1 MEIEFENIEFE
12 NIEFENIVIELRS
25 NFENAKKVLSI
36 LKKVGRLN
44 QEDSSDVFVELL
56 NHKSRDVR
64 VEAVKN
70 LGKFKNNQIL
80 QETIIN
86 QYTIDAD
93 SHVRRECVSAI
104 GRQRNEN
111 RIPFFKEILSDK
123 DPKIV
128 LQAIRSL
135 LVFKSHEDVK
145 NELTKI
151 KNHPNEMIKDV
162 LNIELKEKNSSN
174 EKKNEIKH
182 SVVNPLL
189 KNVAVNGDVLEV
201 LKLIKDE
208 SFHLTFTSPPYY
220 NARDYSFYSSYQE
233 YLDFLRNVF
242 KETHRLTKEGRFLIV
257 NSSPVIVPRV
267 SRAHS
272 SKRYP
277 IPFDMHN
284 FLMKD
289 GWEFV
294 DDIIWQKPEFSVKNR
309 VGGFLQHRK
318 PLAYKPNSITEY
330 LMVYRKKSD
339 RLIDWNLKQYDLET
353 IESSKVEDGFETTN
367 VWRVDTSFDKTHSAV
382 FPKGL
387 CERVLKY
394 YSMKGDLV
402 FDPFGGSGT
411 FGEVAIDNE
420 RNYFLTEIDNV
431 YFERIKERLS
441 KVNVEKQFLPL
452 KEFKEILQS
461 R

>member
-1 MEIEFENIEFE
+1 MEILNKNLRTEIIENFD
-12 NIEFENIVIELRS
+12 
-25 NFENAKKVLSI
+25 NAKKVLSV
-36 LKKVGRLN
+36 LKNVGRLK
-44 QEDSSDVFVELL
+44 SDETSDIFIDLL
-56 NHKSRDVR
+56 KHKSRDVR
-64 VEAVKN
+64 VEAVKH
-70 LGKFKNNQIL
+70 LGKFRDNNVIEDTLIAQFL
-80 QETIIN
+80 S
-86 QYTIDAD
+86 DDD
-93 SHVRRECVSAI
+93 SLVRRETISSI
-104 GRQRNEN
+104 GRQRNPD
-111 RIPFFKEILSDK
+111 RISFFASVLQDK

-135 LVFKSHEDVK
+135 LVFKDRKEVQI
-145 NELTKI
+145 ELKKI
-151 KNHPNEMIKDV
+151 MSHPNEMIKQV
-162 LNIELKEKNSSN
+162 LEIELREKSDKKPKENS
-174 EKKNEIKH
+174 IKH
-182 SVVNPLL
+182 QDVNPLL
-189 KNVAVNGDVLEV
+189 KNTTVNGDVLEI
-201 LKLIKDE
+201 LKLIKEE

-220 NARDYSFYSSYQE
+220 NARDYSFYNSYQE

-257 NSSPVIVPRV
+257 NTSPVIVPRV

-277 IPFDMHN
+277 IPFDIHH
-284 FLMKD
+284 FLMLD

-294 DDIIWQKPEFSVKNR
+294 DDIIWQKPEFAVKNR
-309 VGGFLQHRK
+309 VGGFQQHRK
-318 PLAYKPNSITEY
+318 PLAYKPNSLTEY

-339 RLIDWNLKQYDLET
+339 KLLDWNLKQYDEET
-353 IESSKVEDGFETTN
+353 VNQSKVDDGFETTN
-367 VWRVDTSFDKTHSAV
+367 VWRIDPVFDKTHSAV

-387 CERVLKY
+387 CDRVLKY

-411 FGEVAIDNE
+411 FGEAAVNDE

-441 KVNVEKQFLPL
+441 KLNIEKQFLSL
-452 KEFKEILQS
+452 SEFQKNLD